1 MGNDMRTL
9 GLTGSI
15 GMGKST
21 TAAML
26 AAQGAAVFD
35 ADACVHR
42 LYEGEIVPAL
52 AAAFPNVIKDGRVDR
67 ALLRLAVVGK
77 PREIALLEKIVHPAV
92 QRKKWDFVAA
102 QERAGRRFCALDIP
116 LLFETG
122 DNRRVD
128 AVIVVTAPPELQK
141 ARILARGGMDEAQVE
156 AILAKQTPD
165 AKKRENAHFLVE
177 TQHGLAHAERRINV
191 IMRALN
197 V

>member
-1 MGNDMRTL
+1 MRIL

-21 TAAML
+21 TAGML
-26 AAQGAAVFD
+26 ADKGAAVFD

-52 AAAFPNVIKDGRVDR
+52 AEIFPQVVKEGRVDR

-77 PREIALLEKIVHPAV
+77 PEQIALLEKIVHPAV
-92 QRKKWDFVAA
+92 QRKKWEFVAA
-102 QERAGRRFCALDIP
+102 QAKAGRALCVLDIP

-122 DNRRVD
+122 DNKRVD
-128 AVIVVTAPPELQK
+128 AVIVVTAPPEVQK
-141 ARILARGGMDEAQVE
+141 ARVLARGGMDEGQAE

-165 AKKRENAHFLVE
+165 PEKRRKAHFIVE
-177 TQHGLAHAERRINV
+177 TQHGLAHAERRIGV
-191 IMRALN
+191 ILRALK

>member
-1 MGNDMRTL
+1 MRIL

-21 TAAML
+21 TAALL

-52 AAAFPNVIKDGRVDR
+52 AEVFPQAVKDGRVDR
-67 ALLRLAVVGK
+67 AILRLAVVGK

-92 QRKKWDFVAA
+92 QRGKWDFVAA
-102 QERAGRRFCALDIP
+102 QAKAGTSLCVLDIP

-122 DNRRVD
+122 DHRRVD
-128 AVIVVTAPPELQK
+128 AVIVATAPPDVQK
-141 ARILARGGMDEAQVE
+141 ARILARGGMDEGQVE
-156 AILAKQTPD
+156 AILSRQTPD
-165 AKKRENAHFLVE
+165 AEKRRRAHFIVE
-177 TQHGLAHAERRINV
+177 TQHGLAHAERRIGV
-191 IMRALN
+191 ILRALA

>member
-1 MGNDMRTL
+1 MRTL

-26 AAQGAAVFD
+26 EAQGAAVFD

-52 AAAFPNVIKDGRVDR
+52 AEVFPHVVKDGRVDR

-77 PREIALLEKIVHPAV
+77 PKEIAMLEKIVHPAV
-92 QRKKWDFVAA
+92 QRKKWAFVAA
-102 QERAGRRFCALDIP
+102 CAKAGKPLCVLDIP

-122 DNRRVD
+122 DDKRVD
-128 AVIVVTAPPELQK
+128 AVIVVTAPADVQK
-141 ARILARGGMDEAQVE
+141 ARIFARGGMDEGQVE

-165 AKKRENAHFLVE
+165 AEKRKQAHFIVE
-177 TQHGLAHAERRINV
+177 THHGLGHAERRVATIL
-191 IMRALN
+191 RALN

>member
-1 MGNDMRTL
+1 MRTL

-26 AAQGAAVFD
+26 AARGAAVFD

-52 AAAFPNVIKDGRVDR
+52 AEVFPQAVRDGRVDR

-77 PREIALLEKIVHPAV
+77 PNEIARLEKIVHPAV

-102 QERAGRRFCALDIP
+102 QARAGTPVCVLDIP

-122 DNRRVD
+122 DHAGVD
-128 AVIVVTAPPELQK
+128 AVIVATAPPDVQK
-141 ARILARGGMDEAQVE
+141 ARILARGGMDAAQAE
-156 AILAKQTPD
+156 AILARQTPD
-165 AKKRENAHFLVE
+165 GEKRRRAHFIVE
-177 TQHGLAHAERRINV
+177 TQHGLAHAERRVAGIL
-191 IMRALN
+191 RALA

>member
-1 MGNDMRTL
+1 MRIL

-26 AAQGAAVFD
+26 AARGAAVFD

-52 AAAFPNVIKDGRVDR
+52 AEAFPQVVKDGRVDR
-67 ALLRLAVVGK
+67 AMLRMAVVGK
-77 PREIALLEKIVHPAV
+77 PQEIARLEKIVHPAV
-92 QRKKWDFVAA
+92 RRKKWNFVAA
-102 QERAGRRFCALDIP
+102 RARAGTALCVLDLP

-122 DNRRVD
+122 DRGRVD
-128 AVIVVTAPPELQK
+128 AVIVATAPPDVQK
-141 ARILARGGMDEAQVE
+141 ARVAARGGMDEAQVK
-156 AILAKQTPD
+156 ALLSRQTPD
-165 AKKRENAHFLVE
+165 AEKRRRAHFIVE
-177 TQHGLAHAERRINV
+177 TQHGLDFAERRIGV
-191 IMRALN
+191 ILRALA

>member
-1 MGNDMRTL
+1 MRIL

-21 TAAML
+21 TADML
-26 AAQGAAVFD
+26 AEQGAAVFD

-52 AAAFPNVIKDGRVDR
+52 AEAFPHVIKNGRVDR

-92 QRKKWDFVAA
+92 QRKKWEFVAA
-102 QERAGRRFCALDIP
+102 QAKAGTSLCVLDIP

-122 DNRRVD
+122 DNKRVD
-128 AVIVVTAPPELQK
+128 AVIVVTAPPDVQK
-141 ARILARGGMDEAQVE
+141 ARILARGGMDEGQAE

-165 AKKRENAHFLVE
+165 AEKRRQAHFIVE
-177 TQHGLAHAERRINV
+177 TQHGLAHAERRIGV
-191 IMRALN
+191 ILRALN
-197 V
+197 I